1 MLSVRR
7 SPHPSHL
14 PVISGSQLCCH
25 VILQPL
31 LLPPAYLFLGI
42 PSRQPEHGPPSAEG
56 SLREALAEACYSFAQ
71 NLSTIVM
78 LLLRAGLALAL
89 LLSFFN
95 LRISLVGYHTLTLI
109 RALRATM
116 ERSLIRTWGLCQ
128 PMLKVSWLPMRPGRP
143 GAPSSSCSVG
153 RYSFL

>member
-14 PVISGSQLCCH
+14 PVISGFQLCCH

-56 SLREALAEACYSFAQ
+56 SLRDALAEACYSFAQ

-78 LLLRAGLALAL
+78 LLLRAGLALVL

-109 RALRATM
+109 RA
-116 ERSLIRTWGLCQ
+116 WGLCQ